1 MTCGKNRRESNLGT
15 NKEVF
20 MNTRVFT
27 DIVKDIGGAAS
38 ACVLSDEPL
47 AKADFLDDSDVGKEL
62 HALLNEAYKMTEL
75 HRTETS
81 ESLPRA
87 LIKLRDSMVTVDDAL
102 SKSLI
107 VESGGGNKR

>member
-1 MTCGKNRRESNLGT
+1 MGI

-20 MNTRVFT
+20 MDTRVFT

-38 ACVLSDEPL
+38 ACILPDEPL

-87 LIKLRDSMVTVDDAL
+87 LLKLRDSMIAVDDAL
-102 SKSLI
+102 SKSLV
-107 VESGGGNKR
+107 VEAPGGNKR

>member
-1 MTCGKNRRESNLGT
+1 MGT

-20 MNTRVFT
+20 MDTKVFT
-27 DIVKDIGGAAS
+27 NIVTDIGGAAS

-87 LIKLRDSMVTVDDAL
+87 LIKLRDSMIAVDDAL
-102 SKSLI
+102 SKSI
-107 VESGGGNKR
+107 VVEAPGGK

>member
-1 MTCGKNRRESNLGT
+1 MGI

-20 MNTRVFT
+20 MDTRVFT

-38 ACVLSDEPL
+38 ACILSNEPL

-62 HALLNEAYKMTEL
+62 HFLLKEAYKMNEL
-75 HRTETS
+75 HGTETS

-87 LIKLRDSMVTVDDAL
+87 LLKLRDSMVTVDDAL
-102 SKSLI
+102 SKSFT